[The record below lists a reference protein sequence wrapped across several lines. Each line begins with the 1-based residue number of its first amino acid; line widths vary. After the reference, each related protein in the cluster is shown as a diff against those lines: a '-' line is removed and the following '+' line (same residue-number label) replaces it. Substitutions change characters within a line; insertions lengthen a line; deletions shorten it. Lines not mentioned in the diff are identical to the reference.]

1 MRKFTPLLLLLLC
14 ACAAAQDKRPAALPE
29 WVEVDSNVPYSE
41 YKQTV
46 VDILRPKGPYQ
57 GKRPGVIVIHGGGW
71 VRLSKD
77 QLVASFCIP
86 YLKAGFVVANVEY
99 RLADVAPAPAA
110 VEDVLRAAHWFRKNA
125 GKYNVDRKRIVVTG
139 ASAGGHLALMVG
151 MVSRKAKLGPR
162 TKVAAVVN
170 FFGITDV
177 GDQIEGPNMRE
188 YAVKWVPEQP
198 DRRMLAWRVSPIAYV
213 RKGLPPILTIHGDA
227 DQTVPYEHG
236 FNLTRQLRQVGVD
249 AEMISIANGRHGL
262 THEKLVELHH
272 DRVFEFLRRHRV
284 LKD

>member
-1 MRKFTPLLLLLLC
+1 MRKFTPLLLLLC

-46 VDILRPKGPYQ
+46 VDILRPKAPHR

-77 QLVASFCIP
+77 QLVESFCIP

-151 MVSRKAKLGPR
+151 MVSRKARLGPR

-198 DRRMLAWRVSPIAYV
+198 DRRMLAWRVSPIAYI

-272 DRVFEFLRRHRV
+272 DRVFEFLRRHRI
-284 LKD
+284 LQE